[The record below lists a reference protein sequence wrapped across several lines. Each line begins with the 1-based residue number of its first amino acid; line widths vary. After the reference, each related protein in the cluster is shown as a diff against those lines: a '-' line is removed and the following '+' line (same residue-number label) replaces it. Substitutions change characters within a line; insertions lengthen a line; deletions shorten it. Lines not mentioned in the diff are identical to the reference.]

1 MGSNECTDGLAPN
14 EKRWDEDV
22 VIAAIKGSGGIFSEI
37 ARRLNCDYRTAKRYS
52 IGERA
57 TDNTE
62 AAYYAEREAILD
74 IAESVIISIMSKGNE
89 AEKAKMARWVL
100 GTQMAEERKFTQKSE
115 INADLNVTG
124 IEVIFK
130 PAGEKENES

>member
-14 EKRWDEDV
+14 EYRWEEDE
-22 VIAAIKGSGGIFSEI
+22 VIKAIKGSGGIFSEI
-37 ARRLNCDYRTAKRYS
+37 ARRLNCDYRTAKRYA

-74 IAESVIISIMSKGNE
+74 LAESVVISTMGKGE
-89 AEKAKMARWVL
+89 AAEKAKMARWVL
-100 GTQMAEERKFTQKSE
+100 GTRLAEERGYTQKAELEHSGGVDVVVSVSE
-115 INADLNVTG
+115 DIMP
-124 IEVIFK
+124 E
-130 PAGEKENES
+130 E